1 MNDEFLKKLNDTK
14 YVQKIR
20 EEFNDKVVNDTIK
33 YQKQYGFEIGTGEE
47 ATHNNEA
54 DAFKHAYMQAVM
66 YYHANKWA
74 GQKAGNYVT
83 KTIGDY
89 HEREVKP
96 EEKGED
102 NMDYWNNEVGREVAK
117 DVIKKLG
124 PSAYTLSEDVIENFF
139 AKEITDR
146 MKKGDLITRPS
157 DPRQFKDRYK
167 YNQTISKPNGQY
179 NFGKKGHWVTVHG
192 HHIFIEDEK

>member
-1 MNDEFLKKLNDTK
+1 MNDEFLKQLNDTK

-74 GQKAGNYVT
+74 GQKAGNYAA

-96 EEKGED
+96 AEIGED
-102 NMDYWNNEVGREVAK
+102 NMDYWNNEVGREVAQS
-117 DVIKKLG
+117 VLKKLG
-124 PSAYTLSEDVIENFF
+124 TTADKLSDEAIENFF
-139 AKEITDR
+139 AKEIVDR
-146 MKKGDLITRPS
+146 IKKGDLITRPS
-157 DPRQFKDRYK
+157 DPRKFEDRHK
-167 YNQTISKPNGQY
+167 YNQTISKPQGQY
-179 NFGKKGHWVTVHG
+179 NFGKKGHWVTTKQGNHL
-192 HHIFIEDEK
+192 FIED